1 MNMRVSDL
9 ERELLHLRCILYDFI
24 PNFSGKMV
32 NKFYRELDRN
42 GNLQI
47 REKKIMIPEYT
58 HISIILATYI
68 DTS

>member
-9 ERELLHLRCILYDFI
+9 ERELSHLRCILYDFI

-58 HISIILATYI
+58 HISIIPATYI

>member
-47 REKKIMIPEYT
+47 REKKNY
-58 HISIILATYI
+58 
-68 DTS
+68 DT